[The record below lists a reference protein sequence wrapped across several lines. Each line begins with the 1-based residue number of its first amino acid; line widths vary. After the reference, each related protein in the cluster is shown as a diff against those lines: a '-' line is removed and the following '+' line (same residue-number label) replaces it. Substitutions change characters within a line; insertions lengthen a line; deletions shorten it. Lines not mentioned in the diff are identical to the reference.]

1 MTLAAG
7 KTCFIDMGHHTL
19 FGHVLSA
26 LKGELGARMTTVRL
40 RRSRLD
46 TAMSYAI
53 KRKKDG
59 PCGSRCVVMI
69 EHLSAFYLTLVTE
82 DLRQYCP
89 CPDEQRTCLPVNMA
103 LWRKLT
109 VFMKF
114 LWMVDEIEVRQCR

>member
-82 DLRQYCP
+82 G
-89 CPDEQRTCLPVNMA
+89 TCASIA
-103 LWRKLT
+103 LVQTSSEHAYQSTWLCG
-109 VFMKF
+109 
-114 LWMVDEIEVRQCR
+114 EN